1 MVNTDSKLQ
10 PWANRV
16 SNQVLVVSMHHFNR
30 SVCPPCALCRLT
42 AFKQMCG
49 RCHKRTDRP
58 RAYTILLIWQLQLS
72 QCELLT
78 ACNDN
83 KTMHDY
89 GKLRKLLQ
97 TIPQVHKS
105 HEYTQYL
112 CQLQVLLQLEFGNAF
127 FDTVL
132 GWNGR

>member
-1 MVNTDSKLQ
+1 MCSLQ
-10 PWANRV
+10 ADVRQI
-16 SNQVLVVSMHHFNR
+16 SAHMR
-30 SVCPPCALCRLT
+30 S
-42 AFKQMCG
+42 
-49 RCHKRTDRP
+49 DRP

-97 TIPQVHKS
+97 TVPQVHKS
-105 HEYTQYL
+105 HGCRQYL
-112 CQLQVLLQLEFGNAF
+112 CQLQVLLQLESGNAF
-127 FDTVL
+127 LNIML